1 MLSDDE
7 KSLMQHCLRALRE
20 HMPGFATRRVQLAM
34 MAEVAHTLALIG
46 QEPAPADAGQRIAV
60 IEAGTGI
67 GKTVGYLLP
76 AIALAHARGRKL
88 VVSSSTVA
96 LQDQL
101 MAKDLPALQ
110 AHLPIGFRCA
120 LAKGRRRYVC
130 PAKLLAPEAQ
140 RTVVGDGVEGP
151 HSTEDHPVRLE
162 GRLAQ
167 AFQRGTWSGDRDD
180 WPAAIPDGLWQR
192 LSTDRQGC
200 LGSRCPEYARC
211 PFQTA
216 RQHLQEAEVLVANHD
231 LVLSAL
237 DMEPGVLLPDPAETL
252 FVLDEVHGLPAKAA
266 GRDASRH
273 AVRAAGRWV
282 EDAAAVAEDAGHGLR
297 LDRGLAAA
305 VGGQGERVCAA
316 LAALHEELVR
326 HCRFQGDETVHRFA
340 HGTLPPGVADQGAAL
355 REAAAGLHDAL
366 AAARDAALAR
376 AQRDAGA
383 AQPHVAA
390 LGSYLGHVEQLI
402 ATWDGMLRPC
412 GDAEPPTARWV
423 ERLGRGAR
431 DADLRVCAS
440 PIGAGPRLRR
450 LLWDRAGAAVLTSAT
465 LRGCGSFDMFLEESG
480 LNALPGVHLLALLSP
495 FSYET
500 QAELHLPAMR
510 THPRDAAAHTEEVAR
525 QLPTLLAAQPGA
537 LVLFASARQ
546 MHQVAQALPEALR
559 SEILVQ
565 GSLSKR
571 QLLERHKARID
582 QGLRSVLFGLA
593 SLSEGVDLPGRYCTH
608 VIIAKL
614 AFGVPDD
621 PVEQARREW
630 IEDQGRSAFDE
641 RSLPEAGIR
650 LAQAVGRLLRTPQ
663 DHGTVTVLDPR
674 LGTTAWGRR
683 LLAGLPPF
691 RLVQGKRAVPVRE
704 AA

>member
-7 KSLMQHCLRALRE
+7 KSLMQNCLRALRE
-20 HMPGFATRRVQLAM
+20 HMPGFATRRVQLTM
-34 MAEVAHTLALIG
+34 MAEVAHALASIG
-46 QEPAPADAGQRIAV
+46 REKVGAATGDRIAV

-76 AIALAHARGRKL
+76 AIALAHARGCKL

-96 LQDQL
+96 LQEQL

-110 AHLPIGFRCA
+110 AHLPLGFRCA
-120 LAKGRRRYVC
+120 VAKGRRRYVC
-130 PAKLLAPEAQ
+130 PAKLLASGAQ
-140 RTVVGDGVEGP
+140 RPVLGDGGEGGDSP
-151 HSTEDHPVRLE
+151 ESHSMRLE

-200 LGSRCPEYARC
+200 LGTRCPEYARC
-211 PFQTA
+211 PFQAA
-216 RQHLQEAEVLVANHD
+216 RQRLQEADVLVANHD
-231 LVLSAL
+231 LMLSAME
-237 DMEPGVLLPDPAETL
+237 MEPGVLLPNPAETM
-252 FVLDEVHGLPAKAA
+252 FVLDEAHGLPAKAI
-266 GRDASRH
+266 GRGASRH
-273 AVRAAGRWV
+273 SVRAAGRWI
-282 EDAAAVAEDAGHGLR
+282 EDAATVADEAGRCLR
-297 LDRGLAAA
+297 FDRGAAAA
-305 VGGQGERVCAA
+305 VDGQGERVRSA
-316 LAALHEELVR
+316 LSALHDQLVR
-326 HCRFQGDETVHRFA
+326 HCDFRGDGTVYRFA
-340 HGTLPPGVADQGAAL
+340 HGLLPAGVVDRGEAL
-355 REAAAGLHDAL
+355 REAAVGLRDAMT
-366 AAARDAALAR
+366 AARDAALER
-376 AQRDAGA
+376 AQRDAA
-383 AQPHVAA
+383 TAQPYVAA
-390 LGSYLGHVEQLI
+390 IGSYLGHAEQLI
-402 ATWDGMLRPC
+402 ATWDGMLQPRSETELPM
-412 GDAEPPTARWV
+412 ARWV
-423 ERLGRGAR
+423 ERGGHGAR
-431 DADLRVCAS
+431 DTDLKVCAA

-450 LLWDRAGAAVLTSAT
+450 LLWDQVGAAVLTSAT
-465 LRGCGSFDMFLEESG
+465 MRGCGSFDMFLEEAG
-480 LNALPGVHLLALLSP
+480 LDTLPGVRLMSLPSP
-495 FSYET
+495 FAYET
-500 QAELHLPAMR
+500 QAELHLPAMCA
-510 THPRDAAAHTEEVAR
+510 HPRDVAAHTEEVVR
-525 QLPTLLAAQPGA
+525 RLPALLDAQPGA

-546 MHQVAQALPEALR
+546 MHQVAQALPDALR
-559 SEILVQ
+559 SEIMVQ

-571 QLLERHKARID
+571 QLLEQHRARID

-691 RLVQGKRAVPVRE
+691 RIVRGRRA